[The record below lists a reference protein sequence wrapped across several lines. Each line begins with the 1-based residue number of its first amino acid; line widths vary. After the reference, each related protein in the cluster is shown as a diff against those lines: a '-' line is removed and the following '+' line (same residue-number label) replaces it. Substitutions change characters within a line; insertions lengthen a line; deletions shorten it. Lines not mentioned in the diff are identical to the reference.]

1 MNNQERGR
9 RIARLAHLG
18 VPQAFHASIAERTP
32 PRGHTLM
39 HAAIILASIGL
50 AVLALVAWSR
60 YVAMIAESAAEREG
74 AQLYNSDLGLE
85 LLGGLFTVLFA
96 AGWLCSWLTRSRG
109 SEGTRNGTAYDLI
122 HEPAKNKAIT
132 DRIWRWMVARRL
144 PAANANHF
152 LDCLAGSLAR
162 YLMLAA
168 LGSFAITAV
177 LWWLV
182 PAHYSLASN
191 HGIEDRSLPF
201 GLKLSSRPLMS
212 VIKVTTGCPDLPRGV
227 NTLIYDIQFSDG
239 TDADLG
245 SWKATRGDALGAL
258 ERIAAQLPPG
268 IPHDRISNPIH
279 SAPLSANCLNE
290 FGGPPGTDAAKRL
303 SKLLDISA
311 AEKQFVR

>member
-85 LLGGLFTVLFA
+85 SLGGLFTVLFA

-132 DRIWRWMVARRL
+132 DRIGVGWLHADCQRQTY
-144 PAANANHF
+144 HF

-168 LGSFAITAV
+168 LGSFVITAV
-177 LWWLV
+177 LRWLV

-227 NTLIYDIQFSDG
+227 NTLIYDINSPTGPTPIWAHGKPREEMLWVRSKTSLLNCHRAFLTTG
-239 TDADLG
+239 FR
-245 SWKATRGDALGAL
+245 TRS
-258 ERIAAQLPPG
+258 IA
-268 IPHDRISNPIH
+268 R
-279 SAPLSANCLNE
+279 
-290 FGGPPGTDAAKRL
+290 R
-303 SKLLDISA
+303 
-311 AEKQFVR
+311 

>member
-85 LLGGLFTVLFA
+85 SLGGLFTVLFA

-177 LWWLV
+177 LWWPPGPHQPCIMCHGPSGTGGGLTWASTMFEK
-182 PAHYSLASN
+182 PIRAAQELAK
-191 HGIEDRSLPF
+191 I
-201 GLKLSSRPLMS
+201 KLSFDQPWATPSKEKAFHQWRSR
-212 VIKVTTGCPDLPRGV
+212 G
-227 NTLIYDIQFSDG
+227 TLQYAQAKPPEIAQTQLRVCSAPSR
-239 TDADLG
+239 T
-245 SWKATRGDALGAL
+245 ATRGIGL
-258 ERIAAQLPPG
+258 LPL
-268 IPHDRISNPIH
+268 DTRC
-279 SAPLSANCLNE
+279 SAP
-290 FGGPPGTDAAKRL
+290 RR
-303 SKLLDISA
+303 
-311 AEKQFVR
+311 KQT